1 MKVHMHQQ
9 SGSLKQWTMITQ
21 WDGVSVRE
29 QSYHSDWWP
38 MTCHTLCFQGLREWG
53 VIAACL
59 IPWITWKMLS
69 RCPWASHLLSSRS
82 SGGAQWVTHDWDRTQ
97 QMSDVSGCALEK
109 VAMGVCWRCFKQ
121 CDHWPLFPREK
132 REMFPTRSN
141 KRGKNRQERR
151 FFFSPSPTSVHSSN
165 FKTPVLR

>member
-38 MTCHTLCFQGLREWG
+38 LTCHTRCFQGLREW
-53 VIAACL
+53 ACERGLFDSLNSLKNAVTVPLSEPL
-59 IPWITWKMLS
+59 I
-69 RCPWASHLLSSRS
+69 LLPLQWRS
-82 SGGAQWVTHDWDRTQ
+82 SVGDTWLRLH
-97 QMSDVSGCALEK
+97 SDV
-109 VAMGVCWRCFKQ
+109 RCKWMCFGESSYGDLLKGFKQ
-121 CDHWPLFPREK
+121 CDHWPLFLREK

-141 KRGKNRQERR
+141 KRGKNR
-151 FFFSPSPTSVHSSN
+151 
-165 FKTPVLR
+165 